1 MPPLIAI
8 SYSSLAMTLWRGTG
22 WWGWGGGW
30 KSMLVIE
37 KQYNYEAIV
46 KSSGMG
52 QENASLNIRSVVSRD
67 G

>member
-1 MPPLIAI
+1 
-8 SYSSLAMTLWRGTG
+8 
-22 WWGWGGGW
+22 
-30 KSMLVIE
+30 MLVIE